1 MMSQV
6 RIRPTG
12 VTAHLDRNGHGDVV
26 AKSGGSVK
34 LAGSPSM
41 EGLNPLEL
49 LDASLAGCIALSLR
63 IAARNLGFAERLGA
77 VSVEVTGAKAAEPP
91 SRIARQTCR
100 YAIEGDFTDAER
112 AAMVAEAHTVC
123 TIGNSY
129 ATSIDIIDGEPL
141 A

>member
-1 MMSQV
+1 MSQTRV
-6 RIRPTG
+6 RPMG
-12 VTAHLDRNGHGDVV
+12 ATASLDRNGRGNVV
-26 AKSGGSVK
+26 ARSGASLP

-49 LDASLAGCIALSLR
+49 LDASLAGCLALSVR
-63 IAARNLGFAERLGA
+63 IAARNLGLSDRLGNVA
-77 VSVEVTGAKAAEPP
+77 VEVIGAKAAEPP

-100 YAIEGDFTDAER
+100 YAIDGDFNDAER
-112 AAMVAEAHTVC
+112 RSLIEEAHKVC

-129 ATSIDIIDGEPL
+129 HAAIDIIDGEPL